1 MGRRRD
7 WGSTPASALSK
18 IFADAAA
25 AVTVMSSHR
34 LGSAWG
40 PLGSSSIF
48 PSEEWGKSSLF
59 QRVPWKRGQEPPG
72 TVLGMR
78 WGRRVSAPPFPL
90 PLAASTATLRA
101 VHEVDVTCSA
111 YREGDGPT
119 ETAQGQRADWG
130 LAGFLTT
137 FLTLSRQAWAWL
149 AWPWPCCP
157 RVLGLTLLPSL
168 RRMVEY
174 SLDLQNINLSAI
186 RTVRV
191 LRPLKAINRV
201 PSELVP
207 PALPQGTHSLSRD

>member
-1 MGRRRD
+1 
-7 WGSTPASALSK
+7 
-18 IFADAAA
+18 
-25 AVTVMSSHR
+25 MSSHR

-40 PLGSSSIF
+40 PLGSSSVL
-48 PSEEWGKSSLF
+48 PSEEWGESSLF
-59 QRVPWKRGQEPPG
+59 QRLPWKRGQEPPD
-72 TVLGMR
+72 TVLGTR

-90 PLAASTATLRA
+90 PLAASTGTLRA
-101 VHEVDVTCSA
+101 VHEVDVTCAA
-111 YREGDGPT
+111 YREGDGPK

-149 AWPWPCCP
+149 ARPWPCCP
-157 RVLGLTLLPSL
+157 CALGLTLLPSL
-168 RRMVEY
+168 CRMVEY

-207 PALPQGTHSLSRD
+207 PVLPQGTHSLSRD